1 MTITLKRNDTKVNLK
16 ATLSNESGP
25 VDLTG
30 CSVCFLMSKR
40 NTIKVNKESLIQ
52 EGTNGLVW
60 VVFEQEDT
68 NETGT
73 FQAEF
78 EVTFPDERK
87 ETFPNSGYIL
97 INIQSDLG

>member
-1 MTITLKRNDTKVNLK
+1 MTVTLKRGDTKVNLK

-30 CSVCFLMSKR
+30 CQVRFFMSKR
-40 NTIKVNKESLIQ
+40 NSNKVNKEALIQ
-52 EGTNGLVW
+52 TETMGLVW

-68 NETGT
+68 DTSGT

-87 ETFPNSGYIL
+87 ETFPNNGYIL

>member
-1 MTITLKRNDTKVNLK
+1 VTVILKRGDTKVNIK

-25 VDLTG
+25 VNLTD
-30 CSVCFLMSKR
+30 CQVRFLMSNRK
-40 NTIKVNKESLIQ
+40 TIVIDREAIVNDAI
-52 EGTNGLVW
+52 NGLVW
-60 VVFEQEDT
+60 FVFEQEDT
-68 NETGT
+68 VAAGT

>member
-30 CSVCFLMSKR
+30 CRVRFVMSKR
-40 NTIKVNKESLIQ
+40 NTVKMDKQALIQ
-52 EGTNGLVW
+52 NGVTGLVW

-68 NETGT
+68 SEAGT
-73 FQAEF
+73 FSAEF

-87 ETFPNSGYIL
+87 ETFPNEGYIL

>member
-30 CSVCFLMSKR
+30 CSVRFIMSQRK
-40 NTIKVNKESLIQ
+40 TVKVDKTALIQ
-52 EGTNGLVW
+52 EGATGLVW
-60 VVFEQEDT
+60 VVFEQENT
-68 NETGT
+68 NEAGT

>member
-25 VDLTG
+25 VDLTD
-30 CSVCFLMSKR
+30 CQVRFVMSTRKV
-40 NTIKVNKESLIQ
+40 IKVDKQALIQ
-52 EGTNGLVW
+52 DGANGLVW
-60 VVFEQEDT
+60 VVFESEDT
-68 NETGT
+68 NEAGT

-87 ETFPNSGYIL
+87 ETFPNAGYIL